1 LGGTLRIVSANL
13 WNGRAHPKAFAELIA
28 GLEADV
34 VATQEMTPEQAD
46 ALCAV
51 LPHGELTPA
60 RNHSGMGIATR
71 WPVHTSRIPLDC
83 RSAPVIR
90 LDPGD
95 WPSLRSPLE
104 VINVHICAPHVV
116 RPRLGL
122 AVRPRQLR
130 DFERFLAGEGSG
142 PLRDSR
148 VVVGDFNSTPLW
160 PAYRW
165 FARRFTDAANAVAG
179 KLGRPA
185 RPTWAPWYGAPRLLR
200 IDHAFV
206 RGFEVEEF
214 QVVDVRGSDHAAV
227 VVDLRLD

>member
-1 LGGTLRIVSANL
+1 MGGRLRIVSANL
-13 WNGRAHPKAFAELIA
+13 WNGRADPQAFAELVV

-60 RNHSGMGIATR
+60 RDHSGMGVATR
-71 WPVHTSRIPLDC
+71 WPVRTSRIPLDC
-83 RSAPVIR
+83 RSAPVVR

-104 VINVHICAPHVV
+104 VIDLHICAPHVV
-116 RPRLGL
+116 RPNLGL
-122 AVRPRQLR
+122 PIRRRQIR
-130 DFERFLAGEGSG
+130 AFERFLAGEGSDS
-142 PLRDSR
+142 LRDSR
-148 VVVGDFNSTPLW
+148 VLVGDFNATPLW
-160 PAYRW
+160 PVYRW
-165 FARRFTDAANAVAG
+165 FARRFTDAACAVAG
-179 KLGRPA
+179 ERGRPIL
-185 RPTWAPWYGAPRLLR
+185 PTWAPWYGAPRLLR

-206 RGFEVEEF
+206 RGFGVEDF
-214 QVVDVRGSDHAAV
+214 QVMDVRGSDHAAV